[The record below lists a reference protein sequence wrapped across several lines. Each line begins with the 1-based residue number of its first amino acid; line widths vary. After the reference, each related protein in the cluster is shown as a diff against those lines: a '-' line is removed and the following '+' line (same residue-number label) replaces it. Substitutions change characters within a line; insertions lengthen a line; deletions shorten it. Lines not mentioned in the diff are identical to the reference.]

1 MDTVSTGPAV
11 PFAVAVAVAAMVVVS
26 TWLWTTMARLV
37 WRPYAVAV
45 AFRKQGITGPAYRF
59 YRRRGERDARGG
71 ARCHDIVPRVLPH
84 HRAWMLRHGRVLVS
98 WSGATPA
105 LVVGDYAMAKQILA
119 DRTGTY
125 GKPDPG
131 AVIVALTGKGLVFV
145 NGDDWS
151 RHRRVVN
158 PAFAMDKLRTMTK
171 TMAECARLVIR
182 TWEARAAA
190 NNPSGEIEIEVGHQ
204 FHELTAD
211 VISHTAF
218 GSSYLQGKE
227 VFVAQRELQAIAMAT
242 INSVR
247 FPGRQ
252 YIPTKTN
259 VRRWELEK
267 KVRGTLMTMIRERQ
281 AAVAKEGNGYGND
294 LLGLML
300 EANAAAGDG
309 GGARSMTMDEI
320 IDECKT
326 FFFAG
331 HDTTAHLLTWSIFLL
346 GTNPQWQNRL
356 RDEVLRECC
365 GDSLP
370 DADSLSKLKLMT
382 MVIYETLR
390 LYGPVSQLARTVTA
404 DTELAGV
411 RIPKGTMTMIPV
423 AILHRDVE
431 VWGEDAGEFN
441 PLRFRDGVNKA
452 AAHAG
457 ALLAFSLGHRSC
469 IGQDF
474 AMLEAKAT
482 LAMILRGFAF
492 EVSPEYV
499 HAPLDFLTLQPQC
512 GLPVVLKLLD

>member
-1 MDTVSTGPAV
+1 MDTASTGQAFP
-11 PFAVAVAVAAMVVVS
+11 VAVAVAGVVS
-26 TWLWTTMARLV
+26 TWLWKTMARLV
-37 WRPYAVAV
+37 WRPYAVAA
-45 AFRKQGITGPAYRF
+45 AFRKQGITGPAYRL
-59 YRRRGERDARGG
+59 YVGSNGEANAMRAAGRGETLD
-71 ARCHDIVPRVLPH
+71 ARCHDIIPRVLPH
-84 HRAWMLRHGRVLVS
+84 HRAWMSRHGKVVVS
-98 WSGATPA
+98 WNGATPV

-125 GKPDPG
+125 GKIDPG
-131 AVIVALTGKGLVFV
+131 ASILALFGKGLVFLD
-145 NGDDWS
+145 GDDWS
-151 RHRRVVN
+151 RHRRVLH
-158 PAFAMDKLRTMTK
+158 PAFAMDKLKTMTT
-171 TMAECARLVIR
+171 TMAACARDVIR
-182 TWEARAAA
+182 TWEARA
-190 NNPSGEIEIEVGHQ
+190 EIEVGHQ

-218 GSSYLQGKE
+218 GSSYQQGKE
-227 VFVAQRELQAIAMAT
+227 VFVLQRELQAIAMAT

-247 FPGRQ
+247 FPGSQ
-252 YIPTKTN
+252 FIPTKNN

-281 AAVAKEGNGYGND
+281 AAVAKEGKGYGND

-309 GGARSMTMDEI
+309 GGGARSMTIDEI

-331 HDTTAHLLTWSIFLL
+331 HDTTTQLLTWSIFLL
-346 GTNPQWQNRL
+346 GTNPQWQDHL
-356 RDEVLRECC
+356 RDEVLRECG

-390 LYGPVSQLARTVTA
+390 LYGPVSQLVTTVTA

-411 RIPKGTMTMIPV
+411 RIPKGTMTMIPS

-452 AAHAG
+452 AALAG

-474 AMLEAKAT
+474 AMLEVKAT
-482 LAMILRGFAF
+482 LAVILRRFAF

-499 HAPLDFLTLQPQC
+499 HAPVDYITLQPQC